1 MKVCNN
7 CHQHYIES
15 TCPHCA
21 HVPKGH
27 PTKML
32 GLILGVG
39 LTACAVAESKYGVP
53 MVDNDDDGFY
63 ADMDDCDDSDPN
75 TFPGAAVE
83 DSDTA
88 CMTDAD
94 GDGYGDANPAN
105 ESVEPGTDCDD
116 SDPDINPGNENC
128 E

>member
-1 MKVCNN
+1 MKVCSD

-15 TCPHCA
+15 TCPHCLNA
-21 HVPKGH
+21 PRR
-27 PTKML
+27 TTNML

-53 MVDNDDDGFY
+53 MIDNDGDGFSEY
-63 ADMDDCDDSDPN
+63 EDCDDTDP
-75 TFPGAAVE
+75 TTYPGAALE

-94 GDGYGDANPAN
+94 GDGYGDANPEN
-105 ESVEPGTDCDD
+105 ENVEPGTDCDD
-116 SDPDINPGNENC
+116 TDPDVNPGNENC